1 MFEMGTSLIER
12 KKEITLLKS
21 VTKSEVNN
29 LFQTISIFFSPLE
42 FDLLVLTRFY
52 ILRQVATQG
61 TAVFGGK

>member
-12 KKEITLLKS
+12 KKEITLLKA

-61 TAVFGGK
+61 TAVFGRK

>member
-12 KKEITLLKS
+12 KKEITLLKA

-42 FDLLVLTRFY
+42 FDLLVLTLFY